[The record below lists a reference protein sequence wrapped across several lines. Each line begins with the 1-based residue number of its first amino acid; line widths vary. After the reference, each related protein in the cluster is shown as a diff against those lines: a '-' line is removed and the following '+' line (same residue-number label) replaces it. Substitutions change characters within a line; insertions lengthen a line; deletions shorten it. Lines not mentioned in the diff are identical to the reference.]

1 MNKQYLENYATLIIE
16 MGVQIR
22 PGQKLLIT
30 ADVRDHEFVEML
42 VDKAFR
48 KGAADVSVDF
58 SDQVVTRTYFDF
70 IDDEKLTQI
79 DEWQI
84 VKMQSQAMDNTA
96 FLTVRRTPYKVFAGL
111 DTSRVLKRTHALI
124 EKAPLRREYLMKSLR
139 SWCLVSMPTQEW
151 AEVVFP
157 ELPVAQ
163 AYERLWEEVF
173 KIMRADRPNPVEAWK
188 AHAQKLKS
196 KCSLLNDLRLKSLHF
211 KSSTSDLEVELIE
224 NHHWQGG
231 EKNNAFGQSFIAN
244 MPTEEVHTM
253 PKRNGVNGW
262 IKNTRPLLI
271 DGQKVDDFRLVFK
284 DGQLVESQVGLGKEL
299 LEQRLNIDEGAR
311 FLGEVALVP
320 HASPISQTGIIF
332 HDTLYDENASCHL
345 ALGEAYP
352 ASLIGGKDMDREQ
365 LKALGVNQSRIH
377 MDFMVGSADLSITA
391 VRADGSTLQIFKDGE
406 WAI

>member
-1 MNKQYLENYATLIIE
+1 MNRQYLENYATLIIE

-22 PGQKLLIT
+22 PGQKLLIA

-42 VDKAFR
+42 VTKAFQ
-48 KGAADVSVDF
+48 KGADDVSVDF
-58 SDQVVTRTYFDF
+58 SDQVVTRTYFDY
-70 IDDEKLTQI
+70 IREEKLTDI

-84 VKMQSQAMDNTA
+84 LKMQSQAAENTA
-96 FLTVRRTPYKVFAGL
+96 FLTVRRTPFKVFAGL

-139 SWCLVSMPTQEW
+139 SWCLVSMPTEEW

-157 ELPVAQ
+157 ELPPQ
-163 AYERLWEEVF
+163 EAYDRLWQEVF
-173 KIMRADRPNPVEAWK
+173 KIMRADREDPVAAWK
-188 AHAQKLKS
+188 EHAATLKS
-196 KCSLLNDLRLKSLHF
+196 KCNLLNDLRLQSLHF
-211 KSSTSDLEVELIE
+211 ESSTADLIVDLIE

-231 EKNNAFGQSFIAN
+231 EKDNAFGQSFIAN

-253 PKRNGVNGW
+253 PAKYGVNGW

-271 DGQKVDDFRLVFK
+271 DGQRVDDFMLVFK
-284 DGQLVESQVGLGKEL
+284 DGQVVESTIGVGKEL
-299 LEQRLNIDEGAR
+299 FEQRLNIDEGAR
-311 FLGEVALVP
+311 YLGEIALVP
-320 HASPISQTGIIF
+320 HSSPISQTGIVF

-352 ASLIGGKDMDREQ
+352 ASLIGGKDLDRDE

-377 MDFMVGSADLSITA
+377 MDFMVGSPDLKITA
-391 VRADGSTLQIFKDGE
+391 KRPDGSIIYIFKDGE